1 MSSKLIARSRNL
13 CIAGFALLVI
23 SLIPDQL
30 AAQRGGS
37 DRGSSGQ
44 GRGGSGGGFQG
55 RGGSTQGRGGS
66 DRGSSTQGR
75 GGSDRGSSTQ
85 GRGGSDRGSSTQ
97 GRGGSSG
104 GMSDFISRMDT
115 NGNGNLDPD
124 EQGRLRPLLER
135 ISSARRDRGSSSL
148 DLSRPI
154 PISRLSDE
162 MNRMRQ
168 QREQGGSSRGSSGGG
183 SNLGRG
189 DSGSLSRTDLP
200 PLVPDFAF
208 EDEVYIPLPSF
219 GPEGERNTVSVT
231 EADRKEAAQ
240 TMKRYDKN
248 GDSILSKEEIAQAR
262 WRDDPLQQDR
272 NRDGRLT
279 VNELSLRYALRR
291 NDNRDGGGS
300 SNRSGSSR
308 DSASRGGS
316 SSRDSGGR
324 GSSARGS
331 SSSSSNSS
339 SSGRDS
345 GGRGSSTGGSSGTDR
360 MAFFA
365 NSMMQRYDKN
375 GSGVL
380 EKDEWKEFRT
390 DPSPGD
396 TNKDGKLTKDE
407 LTKWMS
413 SRFGQSRGGDSSSAR
428 SGRGSSGGDSG
439 RGRFSGRGDS
449 GGERSG
455 RGDSGGERSG
465 RGDSGGERSGRG
477 DSGGSRSRPGS
488 STPDTPDSYRFK
500 TVGERL
506 PEGLPDWF
514 KDNDADG
521 DGQIMMAE
529 YAKQWNAK
537 MLDSFDKFDFDADG
551 VITPQEC
558 LDGIDEGAKYG
569 VESSSRS
576 SRDDRSSSGGDSER
590 GSDEKSSSASSDKST
605 SSSQYTRY
613 LRTYDS
619 NKDGV
624 LEKEEWSKSKY
635 IKEDFDQDG
644 DGKLTL
650 VELTKGFD
658 RNKK

>member
-1 MSSKLIARSRNL
+1 SKLIARSRNL
-13 CIAGFALLVI
+13 CVAGFALLVI

-66 DRGSSTQGR
+66 TQGR
-75 GGSDRGSSTQ
+75 GGSTQ

-154 PISRLSDE
+154 PISRLNDE

-183 SNLGRG
+183 RNLGRG
-189 DSGSLSRTDLP
+189 DSGSRSRTDLP

-291 NDNRDGGGS
+291 SDNRDSGGS
-300 SNRSGSSR
+300 SNRSGNSR

-324 GSSARGS
+324 GSSSNSSTRGS
-331 SSSSSNSS
+331 ST
-339 SSGRDS
+339 SGRGGS
-345 GGRGSSTGGSSGTDR
+345 STSGRGSSTGGSSGTDR

-439 RGRFSGRGDS
+439 RGRTSGRG
-449 GGERSG
+449 G
-455 RGDSGGERSG
+455 
-465 RGDSGGERSGRG
+465 SGGERSGRG
-477 DSGGSRSRPGS
+477 DSGGSRSRGGS
-488 STPDTPDSYRFK
+488 SQPDTPDSYRFK
-500 TVGERL
+500 TVAERL

-529 YAKQWNAK
+529 YAKKWDAK

-576 SRDDRSSSGGDSER
+576 SRDGRSSSGEDSER
-590 GSDEKSSSASSDKST
+590 RSGDEKSSSASSDTST
-605 SSSQYTRY
+605 SSSQYAKY

-624 LEKEEWSKSKY
+624 LEKKEWSKSRY
-635 IKEDFDQDG
+635 IKEEFDQDG

-650 VELTKGFD
+650 DELTKGFD
-658 RNKK
+658 KGKK

>member
-1 MSSKLIARSRNL
+1 MSSNAIVCSRNL
-13 CIAGFALLVI
+13 CVAAFALLVI
-23 SLIPDQL
+23 ALIPDQL
-30 AAQRGGS
+30 AAQRRGS
-37 DRGSSGQ
+37 DRGSS

-55 RGGSTQGRGGS
+55 RGGSDRGSQGRGG
-66 DRGSSTQGR
+66 
-75 GGSDRGSSTQ
+75 STQ

-104 GMSDFISRMDT
+104 GMSDFISRMDA
-115 NGNGNLDPD
+115 NGNGSLDPD

-135 ISSARRDRGSSSL
+135 ISSARRERGETSL

-154 PISRLSDE
+154 AIRRLSDE
-162 MNRMRQ
+162 MNRMRE
-168 QREQGGSSRGSSGGG
+168 QREQGGSSRGSQGRGGS

-189 DSGSLSRTDLP
+189 DSGNLSRTELP
-200 PLVPDFAF
+200 PLVPDFLF
-208 EDEVYIPLPSF
+208 EEEVYIPLPGF
-219 GPEGERNTVSVT
+219 GPEGERNTVNVT

-248 GDSILSKEEIAQAR
+248 GDSVLSKDEISQAR

-279 VNELSLRYALRR
+279 INELSLRYALRR
-291 NDNRDGGGS
+291 TDNRDSGSS
-300 SNRSGSSR
+300 SNRSGNSR

-324 GSSARGS
+324 GSSS
-331 SSSSSNSS
+331 SSSTRGS

-345 GGRGSSTGGSSGTDR
+345 GSRGSSAGGSSGTDR

-396 TNKDGKLTKDE
+396 TNKDGKLTKEE

-413 SRFGQSRGGDSSSAR
+413 SRFGQGRGGDSSSAR

-439 RGRFSGRGDS
+439 RGRTSSRGSSGGERSGRGGS
-449 GGERSG
+449 SGERSG
-455 RGDSGGERSG
+455 RGDSGGRS
-465 RGDSGGERSGRG
+465 R
-477 DSGGSRSRPGS
+477 GGSSQ
-488 STPDTPDSYRFK
+488 PDTPDSYRFK

-521 DGQIMMAE
+521 DGQIMMSE

-558 LDGIDEGAKYG
+558 LDGIDDGAKYG
-569 VESSSRS
+569 VESNSRS
-576 SRDDRSSSGGDSER
+576 SGGRDSARRSDNKDDGKSSSSSSGT
-590 GSDEKSSSASSDKST
+590 ST
-605 SSSQYTRY
+605 SSSRY
-613 LRTYDS
+613 AKWMQTFDS
-619 NKDGV
+619 NKSGV
-624 LEKEEWSKSKY
+624 LEKEEWSKNKN
-635 IKEDFDQDG
+635 IKEEFDLDG
-644 DGKLTL
+644 DGKITL
-650 VELTKGFD
+650 DELTKGFD
-658 RNKK
+658 KK